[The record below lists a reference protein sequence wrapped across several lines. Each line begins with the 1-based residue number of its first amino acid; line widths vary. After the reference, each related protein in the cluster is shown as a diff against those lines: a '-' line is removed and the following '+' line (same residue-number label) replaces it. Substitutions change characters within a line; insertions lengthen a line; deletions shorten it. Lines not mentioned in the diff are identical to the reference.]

1 MTHENTKD
9 LKLESTSTSTSTST
23 LEPNVVQ
30 IRKDIKVN
38 NDFPKISGTRYFTH
52 GVYKYPATFI
62 PQIIRYCL
70 VHYVD
75 QNTNQKGTI
84 LDPFGGCGTTA
95 LEAYLKGYNATLEDI
110 NPLLEDLMRLK
121 CCTKIREKIESLVG
135 NDGLI
140 NTFFCVDDE
149 LTQVKKVLFSSIEAY
164 SKDLFTLLLPNGK
177 KELDAQRNLMY
188 SNICRFKDLEIG
200 NVFKFS
206 DEIKETLKGWYD
218 VSDGGNENQQAFYSF
233 CFDMLYYFRNEIE
246 KLNPKLNQKD
256 SNLDLLDELYLL
268 FLFSFLSISRKYSIA
283 DHETHKLTRSK
294 QKLEKNMIDL
304 TSGSVESRNLSN
316 FHEFLKD
323 FEETINKNLD
333 GMISFALYTT
343 KQKKDSNGATQVDK
357 PIVLIKKNNQ
367 HTDTN
372 QKIKDS
378 KRYVA
383 MITSPPYMQAQE
395 YTRSIKFELY
405 WKGVD
410 ADTIK
415 GMASQEIP
423 YNNKSKDV
431 IGIAEKTFQD
441 IKSYQEIKAKVFE
454 SKVEQQKEILFASY
468 FQDTIKILEEGSK
481 LVEKDGV
488 ICIFVG
494 SPKMNGVQIDI
505 WRVFKEYFEKQN
517 DLFRFETVIAGPI
530 ANRFL
535 AKNRKGE
542 NPNGMEHEFLLVFKK
557 LK

>member
-1 MTHENTKD
+1 MTHKSNND
-9 LKLESTSTSTSTST
+9 LKLEATSMI
-23 LEPNVVQ
+23 EPKIVQ
-30 IRKDIKVN
+30 IRKDPKVN
-38 NDFPKISGTRYFTH
+38 EDFPKISGTRYFTH

-70 VHYVD
+70 VHYVGD
-75 QNTNQKGTI
+75 SNITKGTI

-95 LEAYLKGYNATLEDI
+95 LESYVKGYNATLEDI
-110 NPLLEDLMRLK
+110 NPLLEDLIKLK
-121 CCTKIREKIESLVG
+121 CCPQIRQRIESLVG
-135 NDGLI
+135 SDGLI

-149 LTQVKKVLFSSIEAY
+149 LTQVKKALFSSIESY
-164 SKDLFTLLLPNGK
+164 SKDLFVFLLPNSK
-177 KELDAQRNLMY
+177 KELEEQKKAIY
-188 SNICRFKDLEIG
+188 SNVCRFKDLEIA
-200 NVFKFS
+200 NVFKFN

-218 VSDGGNENQQAFYSF
+218 VSDGGDEKQQAFYSF

-246 KLNPKLNQKD
+246 KLNPKLNQQD
-256 SNLDLLDELYLL
+256 ANLELLEELYLL

-294 QKLEKNMIDL
+294 QKLEKNKLDL
-304 TSGSVESRNLSN
+304 TNGSSIESSNLNN
-316 FHEFLKD
+316 FNEFLKD
-323 FEETINKNLD
+323 LEDTLNKNIE

-343 KQKKDSNGATQVDK
+343 KQKKAKEYRQIDN

-367 HTDTN
+367 HTEAN
-372 QKIKDS
+372 QKLKES

-410 ADTIK
+410 IDTIK
-415 GMASQEIP
+415 SMASQEIP

-431 IGIAEKTFQD
+431 IDIAEKTFQGID
-441 IKSYQEIKAKVFE
+441 SYQEIKNKVFE
-454 SKVEQQKEILFASY
+454 SKVEQQKQILFASY
-468 FQDTIKILEEGSK
+468 FQDTIKILDDGAK

-488 ICIFVG
+488 VCIFVG

-505 WRVFKEYFEKQN
+505 WRVFKEYFEKQ
-517 DLFRFETVIAGPI
+517 DGLFRFETVIADPI
-530 ANRFL
+530 SNRYL

-542 NPNGMEHEFLLVFKK
+542 NPDGMEHEFLLVFKK

>member
-1 MTHENTKD
+1 MTHENNNDLNTELITKN
-9 LKLESTSTSTSTST
+9 TI
-23 LEPNVVQ
+23 EPTVVQ

-38 NDFPKISGTRYFTH
+38 NDSPKISGTRYFTH

-75 QNTNQKGTI
+75 QNTNQGGAI

-95 LEAYLKGYNATLEDI
+95 LEAYVKGYNATLEDI
-110 NPLLEDLMRLK
+110 NPLLEDLMKLK
-121 CCTKIREKIESLVG
+121 CCTEIRKKIETLVG
-135 NDGLI
+135 SDGHI
-140 NTFFCVDDE
+140 NTFFCVDDD

-164 SKDLFTLLLPNGK
+164 SKDLFNLLIPNGK
-177 KELDAQRNLMY
+177 VELDSQKNLMY
-188 SNICRFKDLEIG
+188 ANICRFRDSELDNI
-200 NVFKFS
+200 FKFD
-206 DEIKETLKGWYD
+206 DEIKDTLKAWYD
-218 VSDGGNENQQAFYSF
+218 VSIGGNEAQQAFYNF

-246 KLNPKLNQKD
+246 KLNPTLNPND
-256 SNLDLLDELYLL
+256 DNLELLNELYLL
-268 FLFSFLSISRKYSIA
+268 FLFSFLSISRKYSVA

-294 QKLEKNMIDL
+294 QKLEKNMLDL
-304 TSGSVESRNLSN
+304 TSGSVETKNLNN

-323 FEETINKNLD
+323 FENTINKNIE
-333 GMISFALYTT
+333 GMIDFAIYTT
-343 KQKKDSNGATQVDK
+343 KQKKDSNGTTQVDK

-367 HTDTN
+367 HTDAN
-372 QKIKDS
+372 QTIKES
-378 KRYVA
+378 KQYVA

-410 ADTIK
+410 VQTIK

-431 IGIAEKTFQD
+431 IGVAEKTFHDVKSYQD
-441 IKSYQEIKAKVFE
+441 IKTKVFE
-454 SKVEQQKEILFASY
+454 SKTDLQKEILFASY
-468 FQDTIKILEEGSK
+468 FQDTIKILDEGSK
-481 LVEKDGV
+481 LVKKDGV

-505 WRVFKEYFEKQN
+505 WRVIKEYFENQK
-517 DLFRFETVIAGPI
+517 DLFRFETVIADPI
-530 ANRFL
+530 SNRYL